1 MQKILY
7 PFAKRFIAGE
17 DIATA
22 LHAIRSLQTAGYL
35 TSVDILGE
43 NVRDVTQAQSA
54 KDAYL
59 ELLAQSQDLP
69 SLNDCS
75 VKLTQLGLEIGPEL
89 CRNLLREILQASGQH
104 SVRLD
109 MEGSNRTQS
118 TIDMCLA
125 HHAEYSNLGLAL
137 QAYLFRS
144 QADLETLMDRG
155 ISVRLC
161 KGAYKEPASIAYQ
174 TMDKVRKNYLQL
186 AYPLLKNGN
195 QPAIATH
202 DEYLLKKILS
212 FIAAEKISSDSFFFE
227 MLYGVGRDMQ
237 SYLRDKGYRVRV
249 YVPFGKA
256 WLPYTLRR
264 LAERKENIIFVVK
277 HILQEALGLRKL
289 R

>member
-17 DIATA
+17 DIDTS

-43 NVRDVTQAQSA
+43 NVHDANQARSA

-59 ELLAQSQDLP
+59 ELLAKSQDLP
-69 SLNDCS
+69 GLNDLS
-75 VKLTQLGLEIGPEL
+75 VKLTQLGLEFDPEL
-89 CRNLLREILQASGQH
+89 CQKNLREILQASGPH
-104 SVRLD
+104 TVRLD
-109 MEGSNRTQS
+109 MEGSDRTQS

-125 HHAEYSNLGLAL
+125 HHAEYGHLGLAL

-144 QADLETLMDRG
+144 QEDLETLMDRE

-174 TMDKVRKNYLQL
+174 AMDEVRQNFLQL
-186 AYPLLKNGN
+186 AYPLLKSGN
-195 QPAIATH
+195 QSAIATH

-212 FIAAEKISSDSFFFE
+212 FITSEKIAPNSFFFE

-237 SYLRDKGYRVRV
+237 RYLRNRGYRVRV

-264 LAERKENIIFVVK
+264 LVERKENIIFVVK
-277 HILQEALGLRKL
+277 NILKEALGLRKL
-289 R
+289 N